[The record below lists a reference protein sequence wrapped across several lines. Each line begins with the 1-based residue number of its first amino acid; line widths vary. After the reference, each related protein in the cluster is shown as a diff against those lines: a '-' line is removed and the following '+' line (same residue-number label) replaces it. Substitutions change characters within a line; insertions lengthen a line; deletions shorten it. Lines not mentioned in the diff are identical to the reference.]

1 MILTIDIGNT
11 NICVGA
17 FENDKLKFCA
27 RMKTDKSKLA
37 DEYAIDLKNI
47 FSLYDQPDKVEGAIF
62 SSVVPGLT
70 PIFKKVINMIFG
82 VTPLVVGP
90 GIKTGMNI
98 KIDNPAQ
105 LGSDIL
111 ADDLAAYSLY
121 KGPLMVID
129 MGTATTISIV
139 DEQGS
144 ILGASIMPGISLSL
158 KALSSTAAQLPE
170 INLSDPGDIIGK
182 NTVDAMKSGVVYGAA
197 AMVDGMS
204 ARMSKRM
211 GTEVTVVA
219 TGGLSGAIIPH
230 CERKINHEPDL
241 QLKGLYILYN
251 KNK

>member
-17 FENDKLKFCA
+17 FENDRLKFCA
-27 RMKTDKSKLA
+27 RMSTDKRKLV

-47 FSLYDQPDKVEGAIF
+47 FSLYEQPDKVEGAIF

-70 PIFKKVINMIFG
+70 PIFKTAIKLVFG
-82 VTPLVVGP
+82 VEPFVVGP

-111 ADDLAAYSLY
+111 TDDLAAFSLY
-121 KGPLMVID
+121 PAPLMVID
-129 MGTATTISIV
+129 MGTATTISAV
-139 DEQGS
+139 DKTGA
-144 ILGASIMPGISLSL
+144 ILGGAISPGIGLSL
-158 KALSSTAAQLPE
+158 NALSSTAAQLPE
-170 INLSDPGDIIGK
+170 IDLSTPGDLIGK
-182 NTVDAMKSGVVYGAA
+182 NTVDSMKSGVIYGAA
-197 AMVDGMS
+197 SMVDGMIE
-204 ARMSKRM
+204 RMDERM
-211 GTEVTVVA
+211 GEKVTVVA
-219 TGGLSGAIIPH
+219 TGGLSGVIIPH
-230 CERKINHEPDL
+230 CRREIHHEPDL

>member
-1 MILTIDIGNT
+1 MIFDEKRIKNGAVKPRLLAFDLDGTLTQHKSRLDAPARAALTALSEHYRLLMVGAGRCRRIFEQMERFPIDIIGNY
-11 NICVGA
+11 G
-17 FENDKLKFCA
+17 
-27 RMKTDKSKLA
+27 M
-37 DEYAIDLKNI
+37 EYAEYDAETGDIRTVFDETVPCCRETQLARAEKLRDRYG
-47 FSLYDQPDKVEGAIF
+47 FTQYAGDSLEFHASGC
-62 SSVVPGLT
+62 
-70 PIFKKVINMIFG
+70 
-82 VTPLVVGP
+82 VTF
-90 GIKTGMNI
+90 
-98 KIDNPAQ
+98 A
-105 LGSDIL
+105 
-111 ADDLAAYSLY
+111 
-121 KGPLMVID
+121 
-129 MGTATTISIV
+129 
-139 DEQGS
+139 
-144 ILGASIMPGISLSL
+144 ILG
-158 KALSSTAAQLPE
+158 TAAQLPE